1 MSTLLRMAPETL
13 PRTLV
18 FTPPLTEAEFEV
30 LCRESDNIRFE
41 RTKEGTICMNP
52 PAGGWTSDGNAE
64 IIHQL
69 RGWWDTHEQG
79 RVFESS
85 AGFRLRD
92 GSILSPDVAYASA
105 EALSRLAKGELKS
118 FPRLCPDFVIE
129 LLSDSDAIGKLKQK
143 MEDWMTNG
151 AALGWLVDPYA
162 RQVTVYRQGEIPVV
176 VDGNSVSGSGPVIG
190 FVLNLSKLW
199 ARYED

>member
-1 MSTLLRMAPETL
+1 MSTLLRMDPETL

-64 IIHQL
+64 ILHQL
-69 RGWWDTHEQG
+69 RSWWDTHEQG
-79 RVFESS
+79 RVFDSS
-85 AGFRLRD
+85 AGFRLGD
-92 GSILSPDVAYASA
+92 GSVLSPDASYASA
-105 EALSRLAKGELKS
+105 EALSRLAHGELKD

-129 LLSDSDAIGKLKQK
+129 LLSHSDALSKLKQK
-143 MEDWMTNG
+143 MEDWMANG
-151 AALGWLVDPYA
+151 AALGWLVEPYG
-162 RQVTVYRQGEIPVV
+162 RQVIIYRAGDVPAI
-176 VDGNSVSGSGPVIG
+176 VDGISVSGSGPVAG
-190 FVLNLSKLW
+190 FVLNLSKVW
-199 ARYED
+199 ARYEA